1 MGDLLRD
8 ATLLVDISWNVRVAP
23 MTSADEGRALRGAAS
38 VEPLGDG
45 RYSATLSTFYSVMGH
60 PHGGYLQCVVAS
72 AALAEASAQG
82 STHIHV
88 TALTTNFINA
98 PALGAAELRVELRKV
113 GRSVSFVY
121 VSMYQGDELTLESLV
136 TLGTLRDESS
146 VRYQSAPVV
155 NLAPLEASRQSTGSD
170 DINIMRV
177 LELRLDPATT
187 GWWEGQ
193 LSSLGEVRGWLRLDD
208 GEASWDPWSLLFA
221 ADALPPATMPLGSSG
236 WVPTLQLT
244 SYIRRVPRSEWL
256 RARQWVVAIADGFV
270 DERCELFD
278 AEDQLVAASS
288 QIAMVRL
295 PGGN

>member
-1 MGDLLRD
+1 
-8 ATLLVDISWNVRVAP
+8 
-23 MTSADEGRALRGAAS
+23 MTSAEEGRALRGAAS

-45 RYSATLSTFYSVMGH
+45 RYGATLSQFYSVMDH

-72 AALAEASAQG
+72 AALAEASAHG
-82 STHIHV
+82 SKHV
-88 TALTTNFINA
+88 HVSALTTNFVNA
-98 PALGAAELRVELRKV
+98 PTLGAAELRVELRKV

-121 VSMYQGDELTLESLV
+121 VAMSQGGELTLESLV
-136 TLGTLRDESS
+136 TLGTLRDESR
-146 VRYQSAPVV
+146 VRYQAAPVPEI
-155 NLAPLEASRQSTGSD
+155 APREVSRQSTGRD

-177 LELRLDPATT
+177 LELRLDPATS

-193 LSSLGEVRGWLRLDD
+193 LSPLGEVRGWLRLDD
-208 GEASWDPWSLLFA
+208 GEASWDAWSLLFA

-256 RARQWVVAIADGFV
+256 RARQWVVSVADGLL

-278 AEDQLVAASS
+278 DDGQLVVASS
-288 QIAMVRL
+288 QLAMVRL
-295 PGGN
+295 PGGS

>member
-1 MGDLLRD
+1 
-8 ATLLVDISWNVRVAP
+8 
-23 MTSADEGRALRGAAS
+23 MTSGEEGRALRGAAS

-45 RYSATLSTFYSVMGH
+45 RYGATLSQFYSVMDH

-72 AALAEASAQG
+72 AALAEASAHG
-82 STHIHV
+82 SKHV
-88 TALTTNFINA
+88 HVSALTTNFVNA
-98 PALGAAELRVELRKV
+98 PTLGAAELRVELRKV

-121 VSMYQGDELTLESLV
+121 VAMSQGGELTLESLV
-136 TLGTLRDESS
+136 TLGTLRDEST
-146 VRYQSAPVV
+146 VRYQAAPVFE
-155 NLAPLEASRQSTGSD
+155 LPAREIARQSTGRD
-170 DINIMRV
+170 EVNIMRV
-177 LELRLDPATT
+177 LELRLDPATS

-193 LSSLGEVRGWLRLDD
+193 LSPLGEVRGWLRLDD

-256 RARQWVVAIADGFV
+256 RARQWVVSVADGLV

-278 AEDQLVAASS
+278 DDGQLVAASS
-288 QIAMVRL
+288 QLAMVRL
-295 PGGN
+295 PGGS

>member
-1 MGDLLRD
+1 
-8 ATLLVDISWNVRVAP
+8 
-23 MTSADEGRALRGAAS
+23 
-38 VEPLGDG
+38 
-45 RYSATLSTFYSVMGH
+45 VMDH

-82 STHIHV
+82 SKHIHV
-88 TALTTNFINA
+88 SALTTNFVNA
-98 PALGAAELRVELRKV
+98 PTLGAAELRVELRKV

-121 VSMYQGDELTLESLV
+121 VAMSQGDELTLESLV

-146 VRYQSAPVV
+146 VRYQAAPVPD
-155 NLAPLEASRQSTGSD
+155 LGRD

-193 LSSLGEVRGWLRLDD
+193 LSSVGEVRGWLRLDD

-278 AEDQLVAASS
+278 DDGQLVAASS
-288 QIAMVRL
+288 QLALVRL

>member
-1 MGDLLRD
+1 M
-8 ATLLVDISWNVRVAP
+8 S
-23 MTSADEGRALRGAAS
+23 SAEESRALRGAAS

-45 RYSATLSTFYSVMGH
+45 LYSASLSPFYSVMDH

-82 STHIHV
+82 SKHIHV
-88 TALTTNFINA
+88 NALTTNFVNA
-98 PALGAAELRVELRKV
+98 PALGEAELRVEVRKV

-121 VSMYQGDELTLESLV
+121 VSMSQGGELTLESLV

-146 VRYQSAPVV
+146 VRYQAAPVPD
-155 NLAPLEASRQSTGSD
+155 LAPREVSRQSTGRE

-193 LSSLGEVRGWLRLDD
+193 LSSVGEVRGWLRLDD

-256 RARQWVVAIADGFV
+256 RARQWVVAVADGFV

-278 AEDQLVAASS
+278 DDGQLVAASS
-288 QIAMVRL
+288 QLALVRL
-295 PGGN
+295 PGGS